1 MLAYYLYPFVE
12 SQKYREYTEEE
23 LKIPRVVKEVF
34 DYCQILEAYI
44 TKEGWAFLIDYY
56 GYERLYEIDKTSG
69 WFDEETLEGFI
80 EAVQQ
85 EMKEPKDY
93 L

>member
-12 SQKYREYTEEE
+12 NQKCREYTEEE
-23 LKIPRVVKEVF
+23 LKNPQVVREVF

-44 TKEGWAFLIDYY
+44 TKEGWGFLVNYY

-69 WFDEETLEGFI
+69 WFDEKTLEGFI

-85 EMKEPKDY
+85 EIKDSIDK
-93 L
+93 